1 MKKVKKSLIL
11 NILIVILVL
20 LGNIFMFNGIK
31 FMPAQDLLTATKIE
45 MFKFYTV
52 DSNILIGII
61 SLWLIIYECLL
72 LRKKINKIPE
82 RVYIL
87 KLLGTAGIMLT
98 FLVTL
103 VFLTPRY
110 GFYAMYNNSNLFFHL
125 IVPLLA
131 LTSYVFFEKHNN
143 KLKNALYGLLPM
155 IIYSIYYTGAIIAHL
170 KTDGLSYKYDFY
182 GFLGGKMSNI
192 IFALPIIYLITYL
205 ISLIIVFLNKK
216 LAK

>member
-1 MKKVKKSLIL
+1 
-11 NILIVILVL
+11 
-20 LGNIFMFNGIK
+20 MFNGIK

-110 GFYAMYNNSNLFFHL
+110 
-125 IVPLLA
+125 
-131 LTSYVFFEKHNN
+131 
-143 KLKNALYGLLPM
+143 
-155 IIYSIYYTGAIIAHL
+155 
-170 KTDGLSYKYDFY
+170 
-182 GFLGGKMSNI
+182 
-192 IFALPIIYLITYL
+192 
-205 ISLIIVFLNKK
+205 
-216 LAK
+216 

>member
-20 LGNIFMFNGIK
+20 LGNILMFNGIK

-82 RVYIL
+82 CVYIL
-87 KLLGTAGIMLT
+87 KLIGTAGIMLT

-143 KLKNALYGLLPM
+143 KLKNALY
-155 IIYSIYYTGAIIAHL
+155 AHL
-170 KTDGLSYKYDFY
+170 KTEGLSYKYDFY

-192 IFALPIIYLITYL
+192 IFALPVIYLITYL